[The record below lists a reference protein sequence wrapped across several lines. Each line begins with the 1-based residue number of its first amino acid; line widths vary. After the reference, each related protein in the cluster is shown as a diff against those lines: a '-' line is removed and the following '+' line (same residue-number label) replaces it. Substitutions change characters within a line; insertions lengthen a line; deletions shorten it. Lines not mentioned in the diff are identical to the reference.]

1 MFSPVFPVVTAFH
14 MPHKILNV
22 PKDGMIE
29 GFNAALTVRGI
40 EADHAQLVAARRLQK
55 FYDDL
60 LALKAARRSRLRKL
74 LVHPEL
80 PRGVW
85 FWGGVGRGKSFLM
98 DCFFAAVPYQRKRRV
113 HFHAFMREIHQSLR
127 AHRNESDPL
136 IKVAARIARDT
147 RLMCFDEF
155 HVSDIA
161 DAMMLGRLMQ
171 ALFDAG
177 VVFCITSNYSPE
189 GLYPNGLQREL
200 FMPTIDLLKQKLDVI
215 EIDAGID
222 YRLRTLE
229 QAQVFLSTG
238 DVAAATAI
246 EDTFHQIAGGHG
258 HILPVDVLGRL
269 LPVVHRAPGVV
280 WFDFATLCGGP
291 RSQNDYLWLANRHHT
306 LFISKVPK
314 MGSDMASE
322 ARRFTWL
329 VDVLYD
335 HRVKLIIEAACP
347 AEELY
352 TQGLQATEF
361 QRTVSRL
368 IEMRSLEYLASPH
381 WREDVLAIEEA
392 GNGEEKE
399 EKKECE
405 GGT

>member
-1 MFSPVFPVVTAFH
+1 

-29 GFNAALTVRGI
+29 GFNVALALRGI
-40 EADHAQLVAARRLQK
+40 KADPAQLVAARRLQK

-60 LALKAARRSRLRKL
+60 LALKAARRSKLRKL

-98 DCFFAAVPYQRKRRV
+98 DCFFAAVPYERKRRV
-113 HFHAFMREIHQSLR
+113 HFHAFMREIHESLR
-127 AHRNESDPL
+127 KHRNESDPL
-136 IKVAARIARDT
+136 AKVAARIARET

-161 DAMMLGRLMQ
+161 DAMILGRLMQ

-177 VVFCITSNYSPE
+177 VLFCITSNYPPD

-200 FMPTIDLLKQKLDVI
+200 FLPTIDLLRQKLDVI

-222 YRLRTLE
+222 YRLRLLE
-229 QAQVFLSTG
+229 QAQVYLAG
-238 DVAAATAI
+238 DDGTTLAAI
-246 EDTFHQIAGGHG
+246 EQTFNAIAGGAG
-258 HILPVDVLGRL
+258 HTRPVEVLGRA
-269 LPVVHRAPGVV
+269 LPVVHRAPGVI

-291 RSQNDYLWLANRHHT
+291 RSQNDYLWLANRNHT
-306 LFISKVPK
+306 LFLTGVPK
-314 MGSDMASE
+314 MGAGEASE

-335 HRVKLIIEAACP
+335 HRVKLIVGAACA

-352 TQGLQATEF
+352 TQGTQATEF
-361 QRTVSRL
+361 KRTVSRL

-381 WREDVLAIEEA
+381 RHEDVLSLAAERNREHD
-392 GNGEEKE
+392 
-399 EKKECE
+399 
-405 GGT
+405 GT

>member
-1 MFSPVFPVVTAFH
+1 
-14 MPHKILNV
+14 MPHKILKV

-29 GFNAALTVRGI
+29 GFNDALAARGI
-40 EADHAQLVAARRLQK
+40 EADPAQLVAARRLQQ
-55 FYDDL
+55 FYDGL

-74 LVHPEL
+74 LVNPEL

-98 DCFFAAVPYQRKRRV
+98 DCFCAAWPYQRKRRV
-113 HFHAFMREIHQSLR
+113 HFHAFMREIHESLR
-127 AHRNESDPL
+127 AHRNQSDPL
-136 IKVAARIARDT
+136 AQVAARIARET

-177 VVFCITSNYSPE
+177 VVFCITSNYPPD

-200 FMPTIDLLKQKLDVI
+200 FLPTIDLLRRQLDVI

-222 YRLRTLE
+222 YRLRALE
-229 QAQVFLSTG
+229 QAQVFIAN
-238 DVAAATAI
+238 DDAAAEAVI
-246 EDTFHQIAGGHG
+246 AQTFSKISGGPG
-258 HILPVDVLGRL
+258 HTQPVDVLGRR
-269 LPVVHRAPGVV
+269 LPVVHRAPGVI

-306 LFISKVPK
+306 LFLSKVPR
-314 MGSDMASE
+314 MGADMASE

-335 HRVKLIIEAACP
+335 HRVKLIIGAACP

-352 TQGLQATEF
+352 TQGVQAGEF
-361 QRTVSRL
+361 KRTVSRL

-381 WREDVLAIEEA
+381 RHEDAL
-392 GNGEEKE
+392 GLDG
-399 EKKECE
+399 E
-405 GGT
+405 GGST

>member
-1 MFSPVFPVVTAFH
+1 
-14 MPHKILNV
+14 MPHKILKV
-22 PKDGMIE
+22 AKDGMIE
-29 GFNAALTVRGI
+29 GFNAALTARGI
-40 EADHAQLVAARRLQK
+40 MADPAQLIAARRLQK

-60 LALKAARRSRLRKL
+60 LAFKAARRGRLRKL
-74 LVHPEL
+74 LARPDL

-98 DCFFAAVPYQRKRRV
+98 DCFFAAVPYDRKRRV
-113 HFHAFMREIHQSLR
+113 HFHAFMGEIHDSLR

-136 IKVAARIARDT
+136 AKVAARIAGET

-177 VVFCITSNYSPE
+177 VVFCITSNYPPD

-200 FMPTIDLLKQKLDVI
+200 FLPTIALLQQTLDVI

-222 YRLRTLE
+222 YRLRALE
-229 QAQVFLSTG
+229 QAQAFLAT
-238 DVAAATAI
+238 DEAAADAAI
-246 EDTFHQIAGGHG
+246 ESIFNQVAGGAG
-258 HILPVDVLGRL
+258 HTQPVAVLGRL

-280 WFDFATLCGGP
+280 WFDFATLCAGP

-306 LFISKVPK
+306 LFLSKVPK
-314 MGSDMASE
+314 MGSDMASA

-335 HRVKLIIEAACP
+335 HRVKLIIGASCP

-352 TQGLQATEF
+352 TQGVQADEF
-361 QRTVSRL
+361 KRTVSRL
-368 IEMRSLEYLASPH
+368 IEMRSVEYLASPH
-381 WREDVLAIEEA
+381 RREDVLALEEE
-392 GNGEEKE
+392 GHSEV
-399 EKKECE
+399 

>member
-1 MFSPVFPVVTAFH
+1 
-14 MPHKILNV
+14 MPHNILNV
-22 PKDGMIE
+22 AKDGMIE
-29 GFNAALTVRGI
+29 GFNAALAARGI
-40 EADHAQLVAARRLQK
+40 EADPAQLIAARRLQK

-60 LALKAARRSRLRKL
+60 LAFKVARRGRLRKL
-74 LVHPEL
+74 LARPEL

-98 DCFFAAVPYQRKRRV
+98 DCFFAAVPYARKRRV
-113 HFHAFMREIHQSLR
+113 HFHAFMREIHESLR

-136 IKVAARIARDT
+136 AKVAARIAAET

-177 VVFCITSNYSPE
+177 VVFCITSNYPPE

-200 FMPTIDLLKQKLDVI
+200 FLPTIALLQQKLDVI

-222 YRLRTLE
+222 YRLRALQ
-229 QAQVFLSTG
+229 QAQVFLST
-238 DVAAATAI
+238 DDAAAGAAI
-246 EDTFHQIAGGHG
+246 EQTFHDVAGGHG
-258 HILPVDVLGRL
+258 HTQPVEVLGRM
-269 LPVVHRAPGVV
+269 LPVVHRAPGVI

-306 LFISKVPK
+306 LFLSRVPK

-335 HRVKLIIEAACP
+335 HRVKLIIAAACP
-347 AEELY
+347 AQELY
-352 TQGLQATEF
+352 TQGVQAGEF
-361 QRTVSRL
+361 KRTVSRL
-368 IEMRSLEYLASPH
+368 MEMRSLEYLASPH
-381 WREDVLAIEEA
+381 RREDFLAIEEEA
-392 GNGEEKE
+392 GS
-399 EKKECE
+399 
-405 GGT
+405 T

>member
-1 MFSPVFPVVTAFH
+1 
-14 MPHKILNV
+14 MPHKILKV
-22 PKDGMIE
+22 AKDGMIE
-29 GFNAALTVRGI
+29 GFNAALTARGI
-40 EADHAQLVAARRLQK
+40 EADPAQLIAARRLQK

-98 DCFFAAVPYQRKRRV
+98 DCFFAAVPYTRKRRV
-113 HFHAFMREIHQSLR
+113 HFHAFMREIHESLKQHH
-127 AHRNESDPL
+127 ADGDPL
-136 IKVAARIARDT
+136 LKVAARISEET

-177 VVFCITSNYSPE
+177 VVFCITSNYAPD
-189 GLYPNGLQREL
+189 GLYPDGLHRNRFL
-200 FMPTIDLLKQKLDVI
+200 PTIELLKQKLDVI

-222 YRLRTLE
+222 YRLRMLD
-229 QAQVFLSTG
+229 QAQVFL
-238 DVAAATAI
+238 ATDNATTQASLTR
-246 EDTFHQIAGGHG
+246 TFSHIAGGPG
-258 HILPVDVLGRL
+258 HSQPLAMLGRMV
-269 LPVVHRAPGVV
+269 PVVRRAPGVV

-306 LFISKVPK
+306 VFLSGVPK
-314 MGSDMASE
+314 MAADMANA

-335 HRVKLIIEAACP
+335 HHVKLIVGAACP

-352 TQGLQATEF
+352 TQGVQVGEF
-361 QRTVSRL
+361 ARTVSRL

-381 WREDVLAIEEA
+381 RHEDALALEVEDRR
-392 GNGEEKE
+392 
-399 EKKECE
+399 
-405 GGT
+405 T